1 MQKFFMAIS
10 IASVV
15 SGCASVNVQPIDS
28 KSVAALKNQ
37 SLSHTK
43 REKPNFAAMTAGK
56 AAFALIG
63 AVAMISEGNKIVK
76 ESDVPDPANSIA
88 VGLVKALGEKYG
100 TKFSG
105 NTVLVTTDEADRIAD
120 ASRASAKF
128 VLDVE
133 TVNWSFVYFP
143 TNWARYRVIYTAKA
157 RLIDTEAKKVV
168 AEGFCKRIPESDAN
182 APSYD
187 DLVGNSAA
195 GLKSE
200 LSLAAEE
207 CINSLRKEMLG
218 ETDIAV
224 TRGQTNAARTAP
236 VATLPNAP
244 LGGTSSALVA
254 GSPPQVAAP
263 PGLPPTPEMIGLW
276 KGQLSCGALSATRT
290 TASNPAPW
298 SVPFT
303 AEISP
308 QGIVFQRGDRNYSEQ
323 SNGSLDEGRNIHFL
337 GRGYLFETP
346 NSFWRHIGIGA
357 FSKSQS
363 GDFIRGTS
371 YLRNNVEKFRDCT
384 FELTR
389 VAG

>member
-1 MQKFFMAIS
+1 MQKKFLAIS
-10 IASVV
+10 IALVV

-37 SLSHTK
+37 SLSLTK
-43 REKPNFAAMTAGK
+43 REKPSFAASTPAK
-56 AAFALIG
+56 AVFGLIG
-63 AVAMISEGNKIVK
+63 AVAIISEGNKIVK

-88 VGLVKALGEKYG
+88 VGLAKALGEKYG

-105 NTVLVTTDEADRIAD
+105 NTVLITTDEAERIAD
-120 ASRASAKF
+120 ASKASAKF
-128 VLDVE
+128 VLDVA
-133 TVNWSFVYFP
+133 TTYWGFVYFP
-143 TNWARYRVIYTAKA
+143 TSWGRYRVIYMART

-182 APSYD
+182 APTYD
-187 DLVGNSAA
+187 ELVANSAA
-195 GLKSE
+195 RLKSE

-218 ETDIAV
+218 ETDTAAI
-224 TRGQTNAARTAP
+224 RGQTPTAVTAP
-236 VATLPNAP
+236 AATLSSAP
-244 LGGTSSALVA
+244 LMGT
-254 GSPPQVAAP
+254 PPASVAAP
-263 PGLPPTPEMIGLW
+263 RSLPTPPGVPPTPEMIGRW
-276 KGQLSCGALSATRT
+276 QGQLSCGALSGKQT
-290 TASNPAPW
+290 TASNPAAW
-298 SVPFT
+298 STPFN
-303 AEISP
+303 AEISA
-308 QGIVFQRGDRNYSEQ
+308 QGVVFQRGDRNYSEQ

-346 NSFWRHIGIGA
+346 NSFWRHIGTGG

-384 FELTR
+384 FELKR
-389 VAG
+389 VAP